1 MIEKDSEWILPE
13 NLRKQEE
20 RERKEILFMM
30 SRVWDSNPPTSD
42 YEKYVLQS
50 IIPISSNIM

>member
-20 RERKEILFMM
+20 RERKEVDGGKFDGRGDFGSYYAYLKGINF
-30 SRVWDSNPPTSD
+30 D
-42 YEKYVLQS
+42 
-50 IIPISSNIM
+50 

>member
-20 RERKEILFMM
+20 RERKEI
-30 SRVWDSNPPTSD
+30 WTSTNKKVIEMCAN
-42 YEKYVLQS
+42 Y
-50 IIPISSNIM
+50 PIYIEAY